1 MKNVI
6 FIAAPATGKGTF
18 SNMLMERY
26 GYSHISTGDLLRNIV
41 KTNTSLGN
49 EVSEVLKS
57 GKLVNDELIFKI
69 LKDALKQMDLKNPFI
84 IDGLPRNINQAYYL
98 NDLFNEL
105 NINDYLA
112 INLDLEYEIALKRAL
127 GRLSC
132 LNCGATYNKFFEE
145 FKPKN
150 ENICDK
156 CGNELKS
163 RTDDN
168 EESFKERFET
178 YQNNVKSILEYYET
192 SNKLLKINTH
202 EFTNEE
208 IFDIIINAVK

>member
-1 MKNVI
+1 MKNII

-49 EVSEVLKS
+49 EVANVLKS
-57 GKLVNDELIFKI
+57 GKLVEDELMFKI
-69 LKDALKQMDLKNPFI
+69 IKEKLNQMDLTKPFI
-84 IDGLPRNINQAYYL
+84 IDGLPRNINQALYL
-98 NDLFNEL
+98 NKLFDEL
-105 NINDYLA
+105 NVNNFVA
-112 INLDLEYEIALKRAL
+112 INLDLEYEVALKRAL

-132 LNCGATYNKFFEE
+132 LNCGATYNNFFEK
-145 FKPKN
+145 FKPKK

-156 CGNELKS
+156 CGNVLDS

-178 YQNNVKSILEYYET
+178 YQNNVKPILDYYM
-192 SNKLLKINTH
+192 NNNNLLKINTH

>member
-26 GYSHISTGDLLRNIV
+26 GYNHISTGDLLRNIV

-49 EVSEVLKS
+49 EVAEVLKS

-69 LKDALKQMDLKNPFI
+69 LKEALKQMDLQNPFI

-98 NDLFNEL
+98 NNLFNEI
-105 NINDYLA
+105 NIDNYLA

-132 LNCGATYNKFFEE
+132 HNCGTTYNKFFDE
-145 FKPKN
+145 FKPKI
-150 ENICDK
+150 ENMCDK
-156 CGNELKS
+156 CGSVLDS

-178 YQNNVKSILEYYET
+178 YQNNVKPILEYYENN
-192 SNKLLKINTH
+192 NKLLKISTH

>member
-26 GYSHISTGDLLRNIV
+26 GYNHISTEDLLRNIV

-49 EVSEVLKS
+49 EVAEVLKS

-69 LKDALKQMDLKNPFI
+69 LKEALKQMDLQNPFI

-98 NDLFNEL
+98 NNLFNEI
-105 NINDYLA
+105 NIDNYLA

-132 LNCGATYNKFFEE
+132 PNCGTTYNKFFDE
-145 FKPKN
+145 FKPKI
-150 ENICDK
+150 ENMCDK
-156 CGNELKS
+156 CGSVLDS

-178 YQNNVKSILEYYET
+178 YQNNVKPILEYYENN
-192 SNKLLKINTH
+192 NKLLKISTH

>member
-26 GYSHISTGDLLRNIV
+26 GYNHISTGDLLRNIV

-49 EVSEVLKS
+49 EVAEVLKS

-69 LKDALKQMDLKNPFI
+69 LKEALKQMDLQNPFI

-98 NDLFNEL
+98 NNLFNEI
-105 NINDYLA
+105 NIDNYLA

-132 LNCGATYNKFFEE
+132 PYCGTTYNKFFDE
-145 FKPKN
+145 FKPKI
-150 ENICDK
+150 ENMCDK
-156 CGNELKS
+156 CGSVLDS

-178 YQNNVKSILEYYET
+178 YQNNVKPILEYYENN
-192 SNKLLKINTH
+192 NKLLKISTH

>member
-69 LKDALKQMDLKNPFI
+69 LKDALKQMDLNNPFI

-156 CGNELKS
+156 CGNELNS